1 MATYIITKDHVKFY
15 DDNKDKICGMILDL
29 CEWVDK
35 SPCVDKFAKI
45 RIISDLF
52 QISEMINKDISSISS
67 AFHGDEDGDLNYAAK
82 GPKENKE

>member
-1 MATYIITKDHVKFY
+1 MATYIVTKDHVKFY
-15 DDNKDKICGMILDL
+15 DDNKDKICEMILDL

-67 AFHGDEDGDLNYAAK
+67 AFNGDSDGDLNCTAK
-82 GPKENKE
+82 GEQK